1 MTATTET
8 RPKLWPLVVAVAAC
22 LFIGLMFLAGGKTAA
37 HSATPRGNAPF
48 ALATDVTNTVIVT
61 NTVTNTVI
69 ETKTSFVPYTITQT
83 NTANVTATAHKTETN
98 VQNRTNTRFRT
109 EVNHVNSTAVFN
121 VTNAVNQT
129 LLATKQITKPVNV
142 TNSVIVTNT
151 QPGQAQVTTAVET
164 VQIQSAAK
172 SKPLADRARLAIGA
186 GGVAVTSAA
195 GFGFLMLRRR
205 GRYTS

>member
-1 MTATTET
+1 MTATSQA

-22 LFIGLMFLAGGKTAA
+22 LFFALMFLVGGKTAA
-37 HSATPRGNAPF
+37 HSATPRANAPF
-48 ALATDVTNTVIVT
+48 ALATDVTNTIFVTQVVT
-61 NTVTNTVI
+61 NTVDVTDVH
-69 ETKTSFVPYTITQT
+69 TSYVPFTITQT
-83 NTANVTATAHKTETN
+83 NTANVTATAHKTQTN
-98 VQNRTNTRFRT
+98 VQNLTRVRTQ
-109 EVNHVNSTAVFN
+109 VNHVNTTAVFN
-121 VTNAVNQT
+121 VNQT
-129 LLATKQITKPVNV
+129 NQVNATILATKQITKPVNV

-151 QPGQAQVTTAVET
+151 ANETSTQNVVQTVE
-164 VQIQSAAK
+164 VAASK